1 MTKIRQILSFRRKKF
16 ILIVLVRIE
25 LCLHFNDGTYCFTL
39 NSLSSCSSSHMGR
52 ASWPWSYGNWIYNY
66 LCNQCLLLLMFWV
79 QIPIRARCKTLC
91 DKVCQWLATGQ
102 WFSPGTPVSSTNK
115 TDRHNI
121 AQILLKVALN
131 AIIQTNNLLLVQ
143 AHVCQNCFY
152 LIICAHDICHMSASP
167 YDYVSLTI
175 MTYPH
180 LDICHMSASP
190 YDYVSLTIMTYPHL
204 DIFSW
209 FFYVLFLFSFSL
221 ISIVALPHSVSNSFP
236 P

>member
-1 MTKIRQILSFRRKKF
+1 M
-16 ILIVLVRIE
+16 
-25 LCLHFNDGTYCFTL
+25 
-39 NSLSSCSSSHMGR
+39 
-52 ASWPWSYGNWIYNY
+52 
-66 LCNQCLLLLMFWV
+66 
-79 QIPIRARCKTLC
+79 
-91 DKVCQWLATGQ
+91 
-102 WFSPGTPVSSTNK
+102 
-115 TDRHNI
+115 
-121 AQILLKVALN
+121 ALN
-131 AIIQTNNLLLVQ
+131 AIKQTNNLLLVQ

-152 LIICAHDICHMSASP
+152 LIICAHDICHMSASL